1 MKDNLELLQDAMG
14 SIDDDLIID
23 AEQAYK
29 KAPLY
34 RKYLIAAA
42 CFVLICGAIFT
53 GAWMMRKS
61 PTPPIETPINTPNTP
76 STPEENRFIN
86 CEPGRDQSGGSPTT
100 PTGSRTKTKTY
111 GSYLAA
117 KKASG
122 FTEVEGWLPWEQF
135 SALGEFYSA
144 SWWDGDPFS
153 SQFEYKYTNPD
164 TGESWIYYVSAKKL
178 PEKAAIAN
186 MVEYYQWYYGKELP
200 EDYFE
205 KTAVLYT
212 ANDFDIADLTKQQT
226 KPNAIFVILDKTME
240 IQIYGEERLSPYIVF
255 VYNGY
260 YVLIAKCNSYDP
272 SKGVIYDSSEDPE
285 IIRRLTNTQTYME
298 AIEEL
303 MNPENATYIEN

>member
-1 MKDNLELLQDAMG
+1 MKSSLELLQDAMG

-23 AEQAYK
+23 AEQAHK

-34 RKYLIAAA
+34 RKYLVAAA

-61 PTPPIETPINTPNTP
+61 
-76 STPEENRFIN
+76 STPEKNRFIN
-86 CEPGRDQSGGSPTT
+86 CEPGRDQSGDSPLT
-100 PTGSRTKTKTY
+100 PTGNRTKTKTY
-111 GSYLAA
+111 GSYLVA

-186 MVEYYQWYYGKELP
+186 MVEYWQWYFGKELP
-200 EDYFE
+200 ENCFKE
-205 KTAVLYT
+205 TEVLYT
-212 ANDFDIADLTKQQT
+212 ATDFDIADLTKQQEVPT
-226 KPNAIFVILDKTME
+226 QSHVILDK
-240 IQIYGEERLSPYIVF
+240 ILRFQLYGEGLLSGYISF
-255 VYNGY
+255 VYDGY
-260 YVLIAKCNSYDP
+260 HVLITKDGMYADGKDDP
-272 SKGVIYDSSEDPE
+272 YNSSEDPE
-285 IIRRLTNTQTYME
+285 IIRRLTNTQTYMD
-298 AIEEL
+298 AIKEL
-303 MNPENATYIEN
+303 MNPENATYTEN